1 MNNLSNQVA
10 IVTGAAGNLGKAVVE
25 AFLNSGVNVVCV
37 DYEVERIQ
45 QVYSRGAGPANHLYI
60 VSADLT
66 QPEDAQ
72 RMAAETL
79 ERFGRIDILVN
90 TVGGYQAGTPLHE
103 TPVETWDGMLNLNA
117 RTVFMAS
124 QAVIPHMIERGT
136 GKIVSIAA
144 RPGLSGRANMA
155 AYSASKSAVIRLT
168 ESMSEELKNFGI
180 RVNCIIPGTI
190 DTPQNRE
197 EMPAVDPQRWV
208 KTESLADVVL
218 FLCSEAAR
226 DIHGATLPVYGL
238 S

>member
-10 IVTGAAGNLGKAVVE
+10 IVTGAAGNLGKAVVDS
-25 AFLNSGVNVVCV
+25 FLNHGVNVVCV
-37 DYEVERIQ
+37 DYEVERLQ
-45 QVYSRGAGPANHLYI
+45 QVYSPAAGPANHLF
-60 VSADLT
+60 VLSADLT
-66 QPEDAQ
+66 KQEDAK
-72 RMAAETL
+72 RVVAETL

-90 TVGGYQAGTPLHE
+90 TVGGYRAGTPLHE

-117 RTVFMAS
+117 RTVFLTS
-124 QAVIPHMIERGT
+124 QAVIPHMIEQGT

-155 AYSASKSAVIRLT
+155 AYSASKSVVVRLT
-168 ESMSEELKNFGI
+168 ESMSAELKNFGI

-197 EMPAVDPQRWV
+197 EMPDADVQRWV
-208 KTESLADVVL
+208 KPESLADVVI

-226 DIHGATLPVYGL
+226 DIQGAAVPVYGR